1 MSKDVLSTCHVVL
14 SPCRVVLFCR
24 VALSTCH
31 VIFWEYPKPG
41 LDRALD
47 SGPWTQ
53 DLPAPKKNY
62 PEKIT
67 PKSTLPATF

>member
-47 SGPWTQ
+47 SGLWALVSGPPQ
-53 DLPAPKKNY
+53 HQKN
-62 PEKIT
+62 IT
-67 PKSTLPATF
+67 LKN

>member
-14 SPCRVVLFCR
+14 SPCC

-31 VIFWEYPKPG
+31 VIFWQYPKPG

-47 SGPWTQ
+47 SGLWALVSGPPQHQKNIT
-53 DLPAPKKNY
+53 LKK
-62 PEKIT
+62 
-67 PKSTLPATF
+67 

>member
-24 VALSTCH
+24 VALPTCH

-47 SGPWTQ
+47 YGLWTQ
-53 DLPAPKKNY
+53 DLPPTQKK
-62 PEKIT
+62 
-67 PKSTLPATF
+67 LP

>member
-14 SPCRVVLFCR
+14 SPCRVILFCR
-24 VALSTCH
+24 VTLSTCH

-47 SGPWTQ
+47 SGLWALVSGPPQHQKNIT
-53 DLPAPKKNY
+53 LKK
-62 PEKIT
+62 
-67 PKSTLPATF
+67 

>member
-14 SPCRVVLFCR
+14 SSCHVVLFCR

-31 VIFWEYPKPG
+31 VIFLEYPKPG

-47 SGPWTQ
+47 SGLWALLDSGP
-53 DLPAPKKNY
+53 PPHKK
-62 PEKIT
+62 KIT
-67 PKSTLPATF
+67 LKK